1 LSNQETVGG
10 DLEVTGAIAEGS
22 VISATLTVTES
33 LWVGTT
39 DVGTTLTTL
48 NTYSLSNHTASDLA
62 AGATGSDLSLSRKL
76 STTANLSDGLVA
88 NPISVNIYGDMIVS
102 GLVELKNTSTAKN
115 LTVTDLAAKYLVVTD
130 NIKLPTTLTTPASGY
145 LGYIISGSFSTNLVS
160 RTSPCSGYISSISLP
175 IGVWLLQATAG
186 VFCSTGG
193 NNLNNFAI
201 QVSNS
206 ENLGATLT
214 ARNAVALTLTSPYSS
229 ISYNSINANY
239 WNTIDTTAVVTMT
252 TTSTYYLNYFPNF
265 SGGTKAYNVS
275 NTTNNPCSFKA
286 IRIA

>member
-1 LSNQETVGG
+1 
-10 DLEVTGAIAEGS
+10 VTGAIAEGS

-186 VFCSTGG
+186 VSCSTGG

-206 ENLGATLT
+206 ENSGATLT

-239 WNTIDTTAVVTMT
+239 WNTIDTTAVVTVLT
-252 TTSTYYLNYFPNF
+252 ASTYYLNFFLNF
-265 SGGTKAYNVS
+265 TGGAMAYNVS
-275 NTTNNPCSFKA
+275 NTTNNPISFKA

>member
-10 DLEVTGAIAEGS
+10 DLEVTGAIAGGS
-22 VISATLTVTES
+22 MISPTVTALDS

-48 NTYSLSNHTASDLA
+48 NTYSSSNHTASDLA
-62 AGATGSDLSLSRKL
+62 AGATGSDLTLSGDL
-76 STTANLSDGLVA
+76 STTANLTVGLVA
-88 NPISVNIYGDMIVS
+88 NPKSVHIYGDLDVS
-102 GLVELKNTSTAKN
+102 GLVELKNTSSAKD
-115 LTVTDLAAKYLVVTD
+115 LTVTNSLSVGG
-130 NIKLPTTLTTPASGY
+130 NIKLPTTLTSPASGY
-145 LGYIISGSFSTNLVS
+145 LGNIISGAFNSNLVS

-186 VFCSTGG
+186 VYCTTAG

-201 QVSNS
+201 QVSTT

-214 ARNAVALTLTSPYSS
+214 AGNAVALTLTSPYSS
-229 ISYNSINANY
+229 ISYNSINSNY
-239 WNTIDTTAVVTMT
+239 WNTIDTTAVVTVLT
-252 TTSTYYLNYFPNF
+252 ASTYYLNFFLNF
-265 SGGTKAYNVS
+265 TGGAMAYNVS
-275 NTTNNPCSFKA
+275 NTANNPFSFKA